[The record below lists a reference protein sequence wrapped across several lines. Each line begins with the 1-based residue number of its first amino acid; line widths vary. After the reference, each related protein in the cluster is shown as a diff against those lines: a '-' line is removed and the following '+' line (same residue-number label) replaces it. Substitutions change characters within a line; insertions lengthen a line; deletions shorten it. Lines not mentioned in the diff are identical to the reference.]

1 MARFKF
7 RLEKV
12 LDVREILEE
21 QAKFKWATEE
31 NLAHKE
37 RMKLARLQEKARRT
51 REFGYQHTDI
61 EIRQAMYAYLGVLKE
76 QINEQNEKVR
86 EQELIASRAKD
97 AWFVARQ
104 ETKKVATLREKQYE
118 HFIQE
123 ELRKEQKVLD
133 DMRSHV
139 KI

>member
-31 NLAHKE
+31 NLAQEE

-51 REFGYQHTDI
+51 RDFGYQHTAV
-61 EIRQAMYAYLGVLKE
+61 EMRQAMYAYLEVLKDR
-76 QINEQNEKVR
+76 IDDQNEKVR
-86 EQELIASRAKD
+86 EQELVASRAKD
-97 AWFVARQ
+97 AWLVARQ

-118 HFIQE
+118 IFIQD

>member
-76 QINEQNEKVR
+76 HINEQNEKVR

>member
-31 NLAHKE
+31 NLAHEE
-37 RMKLARLQEKARRT
+37 RMKLATLQEEARQT
-51 REFGYQHTDI
+51 RDFGYQHTTV
-61 EIRQAMYAYLGVLKE
+61 EMRQAMYAYLKVLESRIDE
-76 QINEQNEKVR
+76 QKEKVH
-86 EQELIASRAKD
+86 EQELVASDAKD
-97 AWFVARQ
+97 TWFVARQ

-118 HFIQE
+118 LFIQD

-139 KI
+139 KS